1 MYATYMSSRGDMKIS
16 LREIT
21 FAIVSRWTAIFRAEW
36 TYIFMLE
43 MLQELQFSVCSLGQ
57 DRSAEGLHYLFN
69 GNILTRKQ
77 IFGRAT

>member
-57 DRSAEGLHYLFN
+57 D
-69 GNILTRKQ
+69 
-77 IFGRAT
+77 